1 MSEQLKQKCPVCSA
15 YLFSDDDIVYC
26 PECGTPHHRD
36 CWEALGHCAKASEHE
51 KMKEAEKEQSNDGKT
66 DAENGAEKG
75 EDFSDSICP
84 KCSREIPNDAKFC
97 PWCGN
102 VSDGDS
108 DESPTPD
115 GQKPENNNDHGSDED
130 PFKVF
135 SLGAIPAP
143 DPYGGVDKESTIDG
157 VKVKD
162 IAKFVA
168 FNPHKTLPKFKAMS
182 ENKHKRF
189 WNWIAFISPYSH
201 AMFRKMNLMLFVYL
215 MLELVAY
222 VFFTPFYYAV
232 MNMGLPEN
240 ITYTQL
246 VSEIINNSDKYITPF
261 VVISAFI
268 GFAVFFGIRIFA
280 ALNQDRLYKNH
291 VISTIKNIRADMES
305 DDDYEFYR
313 KGGVR
318 PMLSML
324 LFLFSTYFSSIIP
337 PLLIDIMFF

>member
-1 MSEQLKQKCPVCSA
+1 MSEQLKDKCPICKS

-51 KMKEAEKEQSNDGKT
+51 KMKEAEQEQSSQTETGDETSVN
-66 DAENGAEKG
+66 
-75 EDFSDSICP
+75 ICP
-84 KCSREIPNDAKFC
+84 ECSRVIPSDAKFC
-97 PWCGN
+97 PWCGHG
-102 VSDGDS
+102 GDE
-108 DESPTPD
+108 ESNESQNPD
-115 GQKPENNNDHGSDED
+115 GQKFENNNDNGSDED

-168 FNPHKTLPKFKAMS
+168 FNPHKILPKFKAMS
-182 ENKHKRF
+182 ENRHKHF
-189 WNWIAFISPYSH
+189 WNWVAFVSPYSH
-201 AMFRKMNLMLFVYL
+201 ALFRKMNLMLFVYL

-232 MNMGLPEN
+232 MNMGLSEN
-240 ITYTQL
+240 ITYAQL

-280 ALNQDRLYKNH
+280 ALNNDRLYKNH
-291 VISTIKNIRADMES
+291 VTSSIKNIRADMES
-305 DDDYEFYR
+305 DDDYEFYK